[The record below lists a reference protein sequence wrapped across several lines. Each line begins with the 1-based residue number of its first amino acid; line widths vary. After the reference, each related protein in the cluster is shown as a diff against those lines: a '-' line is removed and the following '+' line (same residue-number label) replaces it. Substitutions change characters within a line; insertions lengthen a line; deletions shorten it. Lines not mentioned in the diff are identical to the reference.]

1 MFSGCHGSQRGFS
14 VFGISLRIQNFDFG
28 WRSAGFSVQAVGFRV
43 QVSDYRLN
51 PRATEGLA
59 RRSLEDPDCEGPKP
73 STLNR
78 KTLGAGGGGKGG
90 FWGRTG
96 LGEVP
101 YPVRVPYEG
110 AHGYHC

>member
-78 KTLGAGGGGKGG
+78 KTLGAGGGGQGGVLGQDRIRGSPLPRKGS
-90 FWGRTG
+90 
-96 LGEVP
+96 L
-101 YPVRVPYEG
+101 
-110 AHGYHC
+110 